1 MKTKSVDYLNIG
13 LILLSLWLAIM
24 IPFGLFIY
32 AYAILGPLHYLTE
45 INWLRD
51 KKYYVA
57 DRWWIWLVLGLCALL
72 VIPKFLIEPA
82 FIEDLG
88 TLQPAVEW
96 LVHWSNAIIF
106 LLLATALILLNVK
119 KRNLRLILMGV
130 AIVAAYAFNSA
141 PIYITLIGLLV
152 PTLIHVYLFTLLFMI
167 YGAIKSKSIP
177 GGIAALMVALVPVA
191 IALMNIDP
199 TGYHPTEYVQQA
211 TIENRFFA
219 TNVYFAK
226 FLGLSEKLNYQANEF
241 FNGLLT
247 VKIQVFI
254 AFSYLYHYLN
264 WFSKTT
270 VIGWHK
276 HLTTPKTVT
285 IIAIWVIILGLY
297 WWSYRLGF
305 YVSLFFSFMHVFL
318 EFPLNWLSIQGTFKA
333 IPWPGKASQ
342 G

>member
-1 MKTKSVDYLNIG
+1 MPRIFANFSEEKLRQEIRMNTKSVDYLNIG

-119 KRNLRLILMGV
+119 KRNLRLLLMGV

-177 GGIAALMVALVPVA
+177 GRIAALLVALVP
-191 IALMNIDP
+191 
-199 TGYHPTEYVQQA
+199 
-211 TIENRFFA
+211 
-219 TNVYFAK
+219 
-226 FLGLSEKLNYQANEF
+226 
-241 FNGLLT
+241 
-247 VKIQVFI
+247 
-254 AFSYLYHYLN
+254 
-264 WFSKTT
+264 
-270 VIGWHK
+270 
-276 HLTTPKTVT
+276 
-285 IIAIWVIILGLY
+285 IAITLRGC
-297 WWSYRLGF
+297 LGF
-305 YVSLFFSFMHVFL
+305 GVSRSNAGFL
-318 EFPLNWLSIQGTFKA
+318 RSGKEIFRE
-333 IPWPGKASQ
+333 IPSYFEEN
-342 G
+342 